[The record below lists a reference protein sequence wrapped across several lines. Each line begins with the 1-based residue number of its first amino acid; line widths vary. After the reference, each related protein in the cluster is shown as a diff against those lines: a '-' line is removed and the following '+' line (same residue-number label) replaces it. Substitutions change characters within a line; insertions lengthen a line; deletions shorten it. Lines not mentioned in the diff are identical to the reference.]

1 MAMFKDE
8 QKHPFYKPL
17 WVRVAMV
24 VSIALWLG
32 FEVWQAS
39 LGTGSGL
46 WLALAA
52 GMLGY
57 AVYTFFITWPG
68 DGSGDDGRP
77 SA

>member
-1 MAMFKDE
+1 MFKDE

-24 VSIALWLG
+24 VSIVLWLG
-32 FEVWQAS
+32 FEIWQANA
-39 LGTGSGL
+39 GRGSGR

-57 AVYTFFITWPG
+57 AVYTFFPTWPN
-68 DGSGDDGRP
+68 DGPGDDAAPR
-77 SA
+77 A

>member
-1 MAMFKDE
+1 MFKDE

-24 VSIALWLG
+24 VSITLWLG
-32 FEVWQAS
+32 FEIWQAS
-39 LGTGSGL
+39 AGRGSGL

-57 AVYTFFITWPG
+57 AVYTFFITWP
-68 DGSGDDGRP
+68 
-77 SA
+77 

>member
-1 MAMFKDE
+1 MFKNE

-17 WVRVAMV
+17 RVRVAV
-24 VSIALWLG
+24 VVAVALWFG

-39 LGTGSGL
+39 AGRGSGL

-57 AVYTFFITWPG
+57 AVYTFFLTWPK
-68 DGSGDDGRP
+68 DDAGDDGAPR
-77 SA
+77 A

>member
-1 MAMFKDE
+1 MFKDE

-17 WVRVAMV
+17 WVRVALV

-32 FEVWQAS
+32 FEIWQAS
-39 LGTGSGL
+39 AGKGSGL

-57 AVYTFFITWPG
+57 AVYTFFLTWPG
-68 DGSGDDGRP
+68 DTPGDDGTPR
-77 SA
+77 A

>member
-1 MAMFKDE
+1 MFKDE

-24 VSIALWLG
+24 VSITLWLG
-32 FEVWQAS
+32 FELWQANA
-39 LGTGSGL
+39 GRGSGL

-57 AVYTFFITWPG
+57 AVYTFFLTWPKG
-68 DGSGDDGRP
+68 GPGDDGAPR
-77 SA
+77 A